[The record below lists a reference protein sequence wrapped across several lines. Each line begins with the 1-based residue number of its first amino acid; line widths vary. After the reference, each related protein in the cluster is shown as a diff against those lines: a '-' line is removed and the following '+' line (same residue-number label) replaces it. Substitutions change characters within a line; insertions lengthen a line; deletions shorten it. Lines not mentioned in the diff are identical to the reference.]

1 MKDLQGVP
9 VLTGVLT
16 SSMFNMSSEHQCL
29 GDDRNLFTVCREEIT
44 EAGLCSLEHTVAK
57 TFSNKTKIAIS
68 YWINPS
74 SSSLFF
80 KMFFHFVPNEHH
92 PVLY

>member
-57 TFSNKTKIAIS
+57 KNCNGKRKHVFLIGQVQIVL
-68 YWINPS
+68 PS
-74 SSSLFF
+74 HFRQ
-80 KMFFHFVPNEHH
+80 FHA
-92 PVLY
+92 Y